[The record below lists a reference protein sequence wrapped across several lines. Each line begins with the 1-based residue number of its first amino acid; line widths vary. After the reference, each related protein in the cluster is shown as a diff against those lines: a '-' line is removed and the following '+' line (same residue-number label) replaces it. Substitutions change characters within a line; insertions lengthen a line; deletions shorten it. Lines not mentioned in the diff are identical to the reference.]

1 VEYSEIEAKYNG
13 DSRPTLM
20 GALAVNLFS
29 ARRLATAGGKSLRI
43 AKISSMDYIV
53 RCAQRGA
60 LPMTLDILVR
70 NVALWGNEGLCDLGI
85 ANGRF
90 VSVNPSG
97 ESSVAVMTI
106 DAEGRMAVPGFVE
119 PHIHLDKALISE
131 RAPVNRSGTLNE
143 AIEILWELKRNYVVD
158 EIAGRASRVL
168 TQALDHGISKLR
180 THVDVDPIGGTR
192 PAEGLIRARD
202 RFRDLIDIQIVAFP
216 QEGIVKSPGTEAL
229 MRKVME
235 LGVDVV
241 GGMPFNEASPA
252 DSRRHIEIVFDIA
265 RQFDADIDMHV
276 DETDDPSART
286 LEVLADLTIANGWQG
301 RVTAGHTCALAGYPR
316 NYADHVIS
324 RLRQADVN
332 MIANPG
338 TNLMLQ
344 GRLDDYPKRRGV
356 TQVKELLAAG
366 VNVACGQDCVHD
378 TFYPFGQNDP
388 LEIAFLLCHASHM
401 SQPAEI
407 LTVMDM
413 VTRNGAKALRVPDFG
428 VAVGSVADLVVLDA
442 CDARAAFA
450 TRLPRR
456 WVIRKGKLIAQ
467 TSVETQRY
475 FDIPAAPAT

>member
-1 VEYSEIEAKYNG
+1 V
-13 DSRPTLM
+13 
-20 GALAVNLFS
+20 V
-29 ARRLATAGGKSLRI
+29 
-43 AKISSMDYIV
+43 
-53 RCAQRGA
+53 
-60 LPMTLDILVR
+60 LDILVK
-70 NVALWGNEGLCDLGI
+70 NVALPGTEYLSDVGI
-85 ANGRF
+85 AGGRF
-90 VSVNPSG
+90 VSIDRRPASRV
-97 ESSVAVMTI
+97 SVITL

-131 RAPVNRSGTLNE
+131 RAPVNVSGTLSE
-143 AIEILWELKRNYVVD
+143 AIEILWGIKRNYTVE
-158 EIAGRASRVL
+158 EIAERASRVIMR
-168 TQALDHGISKLR
+168 AIENGVSRLR

-192 PAEGLIRARD
+192 PAEALIRSRE

-229 MRKVME
+229 MREVMKQ
-235 LGVDVV
+235 GVDVV
-241 GGMPFNEASPA
+241 GGMPFNEASPQ

-276 DETDDPSART
+276 DETDDPMART
-286 LEVLADLTIANGWQG
+286 LEVLAELTIANGWQG

-316 NYADHVIS
+316 NYADHVIG
-324 RLRQADVN
+324 RLREANVH
-332 MIANPG
+332 MIANPA

-388 LEIAFLLCHASHM
+388 LEIAFLLCHASQM

-407 LTVMDM
+407 LAAMDM
-413 VTRNGAKALRVPDFG
+413 VTGNGAKALRVPDFR

-442 CDARAAFA
+442 CDAREALA
-450 TRLPRR
+450 TRAPRR
-456 WVIRKGKLIAQ
+456 WVIRKGRLIAEGK
-467 TSVETQRY
+467 VEMYRY
-475 FDIPAAPAT
+475 FDLSGAPTA

>member
-1 VEYSEIEAKYNG
+1 
-13 DSRPTLM
+13 
-20 GALAVNLFS
+20 
-29 ARRLATAGGKSLRI
+29 
-43 AKISSMDYIV
+43 MDYIASH
-53 RCAQRGA
+53 AQNGA
-60 LPMTLDILVR
+60 LLMTLDILVR
-70 NVALWGNEGLCDLGI
+70 NVALWGSDGLCDLGI

-90 VSVNPSG
+90 VDIKEGAGSP
-97 ESSVAVMTI
+97 VAALTL

-131 RAPVNRSGTLNE
+131 RAPVNVSGTLTE
-143 AIEILWELKRNYVVD
+143 AIEILWEIKRNYTVD

-168 TQALDHGISKLR
+168 ERALENGISRLR

-192 PAEGLIRARD
+192 PAEGLIRARE
-202 RFRDLIDIQIVAFP
+202 RFRDLMEIQIVAFP

-229 MRKVME
+229 MRKAME

-241 GGMPFNEASPA
+241 GGMPFNEASPQ

-276 DETDDPSART
+276 DETDDPLART
-286 LEVLADLTIANGWQG
+286 LEVLAELTIKNGWQG

-316 NYADHVIS
+316 DYADHVIG
-324 RLRQADVN
+324 RLREANVN
-332 MIANPG
+332 MIANPA

-401 SQPAEI
+401 SQPPEI
-407 LTVMDM
+407 LTVMEM
-413 VTRNGAKALRVPDFG
+413 VTGNGAKAMRVPDFR
-428 VAVGSVADLVVLDA
+428 VAVGGVADLVVLDA
-442 CDARAAFA
+442 RDAREAIA

-456 WVIRKGKLIAQ
+456 WVIRKGKLIAEAR
-467 TSVETQRY
+467 TEMHRY
-475 FDIPAAPAT
+475 FELPAARAT